1 MMLVTSLSRVSGY
14 DKASRIIHY
23 ALDINFNLREAA
35 LILGYADSEKFDR
48 VVPDLIRAQN

>member
-1 MMLVTSLSRVSGY
+1 MLVTSLSRVSGY